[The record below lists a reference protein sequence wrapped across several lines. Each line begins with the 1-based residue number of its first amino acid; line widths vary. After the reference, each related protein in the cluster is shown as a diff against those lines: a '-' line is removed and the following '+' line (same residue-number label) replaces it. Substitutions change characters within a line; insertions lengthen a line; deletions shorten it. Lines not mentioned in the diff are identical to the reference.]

1 MNRVKKELNKRN
13 ISLYEL
19 ALDMNISESSLRK
32 YINGIKLGEKAMHK
46 INKYFKGESV
56 CQ

>member
-1 MNRVKKELNKRN
+1 MNKVKKELNKRN

-19 ALDMNISESSLRK
+19 ALDINISESSLRK
-32 YINGIKLGEKAMHK
+32 YINGIKLGEKAMYK